1 MKSLINW
8 LVVMF
13 MGMFWIL
20 RIVVAYM
27 DATGKDFMVKP
38 INSTT
43 EIVLLF
49 VTFVCILLVIK
60 RKWIGTIIY
69 SVTYLLYFG
78 ADLVNILK
86 PVIFDFQPF
95 NSNNT
100 MQVASSFF
108 AIIIVIMLIMD
119 TIVSVSK
126 APTTKKVDWFYENKN
141 LDRKMDDR
149 SDKNNYR
156 MY

>member
-69 SVTYLLYFG
+69 SVTYLLYLFT
-78 ADLVNILK
+78 K
-86 PVIFDFQPF
+86 PI
-95 NSNNT
+95 
-100 MQVASSFF
+100 
-108 AIIIVIMLIMD
+108 
-119 TIVSVSK
+119 
-126 APTTKKVDWFYENKN
+126 Y
-141 LDRKMDDR
+141 
-149 SDKNNYR
+149 
-156 MY
+156 

>member
-108 AIIIVIMLIMD
+108 AIIIVIMLMC
-119 TIVSVSK
+119 IVGLLLFIFVILS
-126 APTTKKVDWFYENKN
+126 ENCISSSFVMFN
-141 LDRKMDDR
+141 FSLT
-149 SDKNNYR
+149 
-156 MY
+156 